1 MDKYVIEHI
10 KQNVKTVKPRRWLC
24 GYLLSNCF
32 NFSICLKH
40 LMINCWWKCSHTWNL
55 LNGKRE
61 INSQKHSAKKKKKMT
76 PVFFCLYLLRWG
88 RKKTS
93 ITCLL
98 YLPPEKSSKS
108 TFLLRNEGRQR
119 GVFKNSRVKVSSF
132 DQILKSK
139 TWHYFCI
146 SKYSIS
152 LPTQNNF
159 IYNIDLLKRDK
170 VYLPLDY

>member
-1 MDKYVIEHI
+1 MA
-10 KQNVKTVKPRRWLC
+10 
-24 GYLLSNCF
+24 
-32 NFSICLKH
+32 
-40 LMINCWWKCSHTWNL
+40 
-55 LNGKRE
+55 RE
-61 INSQKHSAKKKKKMT
+61 KLILRNILQKKKKMT

-139 TWHYFCI
+139 T
-146 SKYSIS
+146 
-152 LPTQNNF
+152 
-159 IYNIDLLKRDK
+159 
-170 VYLPLDY
+170 